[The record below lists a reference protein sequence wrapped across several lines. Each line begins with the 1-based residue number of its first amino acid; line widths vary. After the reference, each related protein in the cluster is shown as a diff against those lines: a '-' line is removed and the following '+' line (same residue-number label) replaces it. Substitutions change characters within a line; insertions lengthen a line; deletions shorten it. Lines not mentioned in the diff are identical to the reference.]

1 MLLEDYISLLESP
14 DSVTADDIPDLQAL
28 VRYAPYCQSA
38 NLLLLNALHK
48 AHDTNYEAFLPK
60 AVCYAS
66 TPREAWQLLHPK
78 EIIRKAPVAQGD
90 YFSFVTQLETLAE
103 QTGTTFLEL
112 AKRFQTSRQQITHG
126 QSSSNSLPAHEVET
140 SFMASLSEQT
150 NGEQRTAHGDSND
163 TILAKL
169 QAQYAENLRNPKK
182 SIYFADQMRF
192 LEKAIELRKAQN
204 NTNKSTNTNN

>member
-14 DSVTADDIPDLQAL
+14 DSVSANDIADLQAL
-28 VRYAPYCQSA
+28 VGYAPYCQSA

-48 AHDTNYEAFLPK
+48 AQDTNYEAFLPK

-66 TPREAWQLLHPK
+66 PREAWELLHPK
-78 EIIRKAPVAQGD
+78 EIIRRASVAQGD
-90 YFSFVTQLETLAE
+90 YFSFVNQLEAIAE

-112 AKRFQTSRQQITHG
+112 AKRFQASRQQIT
-126 QSSSNSLPAHEVET
+126 QPVET
-140 SFMASLSEQT
+140 CQRCVSPTKQT
-150 NGEQRTAHGDSND
+150 NGEQRMAHGDSND
-163 TILAKL
+163 IILAKL

-204 NTNKSTNTNN
+204 NTNKPTNMNN